1 MPQNRSEVVGGHAQ
15 RATNQGIADEFC
27 GLEINPE
34 EASMA
39 SFFRSRAPRT
49 LRRLIERPAA
59 EPALRRRVGAETI
72 LEWNRNRSAVALWE
86 LLKNARKQSP
96 SRGQGAVFAAGLFF
110 ALASTAFRV
119 DSSVKRSV
127 SFGILVTNGP
137 TNQPRPVGISR
148 VSEATSLCT

>member
-1 MPQNRSEVVGGHAQ
+1 MNSAGWRS
-15 RATNQGIADEFC
+15 T
-27 GLEINPE
+27 PE
-34 EASMA
+34 ESSTAL
-39 SFFRSRAPRT
+39 FFASRAART
-49 LRRLIERPAA
+49 LSRLIERLPA
-59 EPALRRRVGAETI
+59 EPDLRRRLGTETI
-72 LEWNRNRSAVALWE
+72 LGWDRNRSAALRE

-96 SRGQGAVFAAGLFF
+96 SRGQGAIFAAGLFF
-110 ALASTAFRV
+110 ALASTALRV